1 MLHSLLSI
9 EDYTALGLDIIHVSD
24 FLELLL
30 RFALNLAVVV
40 TIVRGLYYPLAR
52 RKDYLFTFILVSSVV
67 FLLCILLENV
77 KLQLGF
83 AFGLFAIFGILRYRT
98 NAIPIKE
105 MTYLFLII
113 GISVV
118 NALANKKVSWAE
130 LLFTNLAILGIIY
143 VLERVWLVRHESSK
157 IVVYE
162 KIDLIKPEKYELLKK
177 DLEERTGLTINR
189 IEVGRIDFLR
199 DTAKLMIYYYESR
212 INQADDADNAYSKG
226 DDDD

>member
-1 MLHSLLSI
+1 LLSLLGI
-9 EDYTALGLDIIHVSD
+9 EQYTALGIDIIHTAD